1 MERTEWPT
9 DYPRDPAQ
17 PDERLDT
24 GRVQFRPE
32 ERQRERE
39 RRRGPKNYQ
48 RSDERIYEVLAERL
62 MESAHLDSSDVTVTV
77 RDAMVTLEGTVPERW
92 MKHAIE
98 NVAITSWGVTDVENR
113 VRVPRQRR

>member
-9 DYPRDPAQ
+9 DYPRDPGQ

-32 ERQRERE
+32 ERVP
-39 RRRGPKNYQ
+39 RRGPKNYR
-48 RSDERIYEVLAERL
+48 RSDERIGEVLSERL
-62 MESAHLDSSDVTVTV
+62 MQSAHLDCSDVTVTV
-77 RDAMVTLEGTVPERW
+77 RDATVTLEGSVPERW

-98 NVAITSWGVTDVENR
+98 NIAITSWGVVDVDNR
-113 VRVPRQRR
+113 IRVPRRPR

>member
-32 ERQRERE
+32 ERE

-48 RSDERIYEVLAERL
+48 RSDDRIYEVLAERL
-62 MESAHLDSSDVTVTV
+62 MDSAHLDTSDVTVTV
-77 RDAMVTLEGTVPERW
+77 RDATVTLEGTVPERW

-98 NVAITSWGVTDVENR
+98 NIAVTSWGVVDVENLI
-113 VRVPRQRR
+113 RVPRARR